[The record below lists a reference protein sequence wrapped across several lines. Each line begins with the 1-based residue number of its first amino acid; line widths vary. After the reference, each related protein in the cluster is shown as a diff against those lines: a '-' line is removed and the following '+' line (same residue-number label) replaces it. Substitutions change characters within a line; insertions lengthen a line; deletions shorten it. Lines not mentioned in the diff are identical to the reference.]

1 MPTYGTEVEYPTV
14 QTGEEMTTFT
24 QPSRGSHDLRNSVR
38 SDYGGSGGWPDGHIG
53 SDPTAG
59 IELRSDP
66 MAGDELQ
73 RWYREAIVELSKY
86 RPHEPSGIT
95 HGGRASTIG
104 LHLHFSGDG
113 FTERKARALYEM
125 SSEPWFKLFAC
136 SSITEGPVDTYQVFR
151 NNYCGMRYSDTP
163 SNDCVN
169 RAERGN
175 DHWEWRMLEPV
186 TPDHFDLVMQFM
198 DILSSDGVDEARGFA
213 QDLVDDLDPRL
224 TAVKRAEAI
233 GIADQLEEIDEA
245 GPSVDVGRRPAGPGR
260 SREFYHSVYTASD
273 APYIYTVD
281 IDNDTY
287 YVMDSDNY
295 TPADNPFVTEGVE
308 YQFDSVLDVDSLTEV
323 DDDETYE
330 RARSLAEEYRQTGTV
345 PGSGS
350 PTDGVS
356 TSPATDALLD
366 RLADAVNGDN

>member
-14 QTGEEMTTFT
+14 QSGEDMTTFT
-24 QPSRGSHDLRNSVR
+24 QPSRGSHDLRDSVR
-38 SDYGGSGGWPDGHIG
+38 SDYGGSSGWPDGHIG

-66 MAGDELQ
+66 MNGDELQ

-95 HGGRASTIG
+95 YGGRASTIG

-113 FTERKARALYEM
+113 FTEEKARALYQM

-136 SSITEGPVDTYQVFR
+136 SSITEGPVNTYQVFR
-151 NNYCGMRYSDTP
+151 QNYCGMRYSDTS

-169 RAERGN
+169 RAERGA

-186 TPDHFDLVMQFM
+186 TPDHFDLVMEFM
-198 DILSSDGVDEARGFA
+198 DTLAADGIDEAQAFA
-213 QDLVDDLDPRL
+213 RDLVDDLDPRL

-233 GIADQLEEIDEA
+233 GIADQLDDLDTDA
-245 GPSVDVGRRPAGPGR
+245 PDVDVDRYPTGPGQ
-260 SREFYHSVYTASD
+260 SHAFYNEVYHASD
-273 APYIYTVD
+273 MPYIYTVE
-281 IDNDTY
+281 IDNRTM

-295 TPADNPFVTEGVE
+295 TVADDPFEAEGVE
-308 YQFDSVLDVDSLTEV
+308 FTHTDVLDVDTLETV
-323 DDDETYE
+323 DDVE
-330 RARSLAEEYRQTGTV
+330 LAEQARDLAIEYRQTGSID
-345 PGSGS
+345 GNDS
-350 PTDGVS
+350 PTDGVD

>member
-24 QPSRGSHDLRNSVR
+24 QPARGSHDLRDSVR
-38 SDYGGSGGWPDGHIG
+38 SDYGGRGGWPDGYVG

-66 MAGDELQ
+66 MNGDELQ

-113 FTERKARALYEM
+113 FTEQKARALYDM

-151 NNYCGMRYSDTP
+151 SNYCGMRYSDTP

-169 RAERGN
+169 RAERGT

-186 TPDHFDLVMQFM
+186 TPDHFDLVMEFM
-198 DILSSDGVDEARGFA
+198 DTLASDGIDEARSFA
-213 QDLVDDLDPRL
+213 RGLVDDLDPRL
-224 TAVKRAEAI
+224 TSVKRAEAI
-233 GIADQLEEIDEA
+233 GIADQLDEIEQS
-245 GPSVDVGRRPAGPGR
+245 GPSVDVGRRPAGPGP

-273 APYIYTVD
+273 MPYIYTTEVD
-281 IDNDTY
+281 NQTM
-287 YVMDSDNY
+287 YVMTSENY
-295 TPADNPFVTEGVE
+295 TPADNPFEADGIE
-308 YQFDSVLDVDSLTEV
+308 FQYDSVLDVESLTPVE
-323 DDDETYE
+323 DDEVRQT
-330 RARSLAEEYRQTGTV
+330 ARDATEEYRETGSIA
-345 PGSGS
+345 GSGS
-350 PTDGVS
+350 PTDGVQ